1 VNHHQFV
8 KRVLCSSAV
17 LFATRLYSPAPVSA
31 SVIVTDLT
39 VTPTSSINGAM
50 FTAGGDVGGK
60 AGKAFV
66 ALQDKNSDGVESGW
80 NTQSSNPDLKVNSSI
95 DVDDIATI
103 NRGGQTY
110 LRFLLDVSEP
120 QDSGKKTISL
130 DQLKIMTSTAAKGT
144 KLSSMSS
151 PSATTIFDLDQGGD
165 RSLMFTDKTNGQGK
179 SDLIFDV
186 PLPKNVGD
194 DQPVY
199 LFSRFGDHAKA
210 QGGFESWMPL
220 ATAAVPEPATL
231 GLFGLIVLATGL
243 TRRSRR
249 SAV

>member
-1 VNHHQFV
+1 M
-8 KRVLCSSAV
+8 SSTSALRGLAASALIIGTQ
-17 LFATRLYSPAPVSA
+17 LFNSATARA

-39 VTPTSSINGAM
+39 VTPSTTVNGAM
-50 FTAGGDVGGK
+50 FTAGADIGGK

-165 RSLMFTDKTNGQGK
+165 RSLMFTDKTNGQ
-179 SDLIFDV
+179 
-186 PLPKNVGD
+186 
-194 DQPVY
+194 
-199 LFSRFGDHAKA
+199 
-210 QGGFESWMPL
+210 
-220 ATAAVPEPATL
+220 
-231 GLFGLIVLATGL
+231 
-243 TRRSRR
+243 
-249 SAV
+249 